1 MSTPSSS
8 YLKRAL
14 FWLVTTTAVY
24 LLMNG
29 AQIFE
34 TVLIVPAWTA
44 APPASLGMFQGEY
57 GLDFKTFWIVFHSLH
72 EITFILALVSCWK
85 LKGVRQWVLVLL
97 VVHIAVRVWTVAY
110 FAPTI
115 IAFQNTPYSPTIDP
129 GLVQKAAQWRN
140 MNIIRVLLFM
150 AVNLALL
157 PLIHR
162 VGKMLSASESK
173 KALMGW

>member
-1 MSTPSSS
+1 MGTPSSS

-72 EITFILALVSCWK
+72 EITFILRSC
-85 LKGVRQWVLVLL
+85 
-97 VVHIAVRVWTVAY
+97 
-110 FAPTI
+110 
-115 IAFQNTPYSPTIDP
+115 
-129 GLVQKAAQWRN
+129 
-140 MNIIRVLLFM
+140 
-150 AVNLALL
+150 LA
-157 PLIHR
+157 
-162 VGKMLSASESK
+162 GS
-173 KALMGW
+173 

>member
-1 MSTPSSS
+1 MSTSSTNYS
-8 YLKRAL
+8 KRAL
-14 FWLVTTTAVY
+14 FGLVTTTTVY

-44 APPASLGMFQGEY
+44 APPASLGMFQGGS

-72 EITFILALVSCWK
+72 EITFILALVLCWK
-85 LKGVRQWVLVLL
+85 LPGIRRWLLGLL
-97 VVHIAVRVWTVAY
+97 VVHIAVRAWTLVY

-115 IAFQNTPYSPTIDP
+115 IAFQQLPPSSTVDP
-129 GLVQKAAQWRN
+129 ALVRAAARWRN
-140 MNIIRVLLFM
+140 LNIVRVVLFM

-157 PLIHR
+157 PLIFR
-162 VGKMLSASESK
+162 VGRMLGASEPRT
-173 KALMGW
+173 A

>member
-1 MSTPSSS
+1 MSPPSTS
-8 YLKRAL
+8 YLRRSL

-34 TVLIVPAWTA
+34 TALIVPAWTT
-44 APPASLGMFQGEY
+44 APPASLGLFQGEY

-72 EITFILALVSCWK
+72 EITFILALVFCWK
-85 LKGVRQWVLVLL
+85 LKAVRHWVLVLL
-97 VVHIAVRVWTVAY
+97 LVHMAVRVWTLAY

-115 IAFQNTPYSPTIDP
+115 IGFQSMPPSPSVDP
-129 GLVQKAAQWRN
+129 ALVREAARWRTLN
-140 MNIIRVLLFM
+140 LIRVLLFM

-157 PLIHR
+157 PLIFR
-162 VGKMLSASESK
+162 AGKMLCATESGR
-173 KALMGW
+173 A